1 LSIARV
7 LTAVILTNV
16 LFGFIPIPA
25 TAAMKSY
32 SLFTM
37 LFFRFMYTSIACILV
52 VGFIRLRSPSAKGV
66 GAYLTSTNL
75 AYGKRNVPQILSLS
89 IVAFMLSFSL
99 AFFFFSYTLVGVVI
113 ATLVSEAFTPVL
125 IAFWNWAKGTETMD
139 ILKIVYMVS
148 LIMVVIIVSV
158 ARVEADTA
166 IQPIGFFYVSICA
179 VFWTVFIALIAKD
192 TPSKKEVDAVDSS
205 AESYKMSRSTLKLGV
220 TFFLSGLMLFPIT
233 IVLPPLTQLPE
244 LATQCNSFYLDLS
257 TRLFSASI
265 DSSVLLLSFG
275 LTFAPYL
282 LLYAAQ
288 AFWPKEALTFD
299 QWSAILGLLSPLVA
313 SYIGIF
319 VIGET
324 IRMDYTLIATGLLAT
339 SIAMRYF
346 HEVSNKVV
354 GFIFIHVDELKR
366 RRIYS
371 QLVAMRELRE
381 VYALAGESFEIYAE
395 VVTSNLN
402 RLYLLVSQR
411 IRTIDGIRTVK
422 ILLVEKFMVPHRT
435 RTNTK
440 PIASRGEKRRL
451 VRDR

>member
-1 LSIARV
+1 
-7 LTAVILTNV
+7 
-16 LFGFIPIPA
+16 
-25 TAAMKSY
+25 
-32 SLFTM
+32 
-37 LFFRFMYTSIACILV
+37 
-52 VGFIRLRSPSAKGV
+52 
-66 GAYLTSTNL
+66 
-75 AYGKRNVPQILSLS
+75 
-89 IVAFMLSFSL
+89 MLSFSL
-99 AFFFFSYTLVGVVI
+99 AFFFFSYSLVGVVI

-139 ILKIVYMVS
+139 ILKVVYMVS

-166 IQPIGFFYVSICA
+166 IQPIGFFYVSLCA

-205 AESYKMSRSTLKLGV
+205 AESYKMSRSTLKLGM